1 MLNTLRYFFFAC
13 LIGGFALL
21 NWYCSSSKVQHWSD
35 KGVYA
40 SLSDSAKY
48 VGMQTCTGCHQDI
61 HATFIHTGMGKSFDK
76 ASKTKSAG
84 KYDNHPVVYD
94 KFRDFYYSP
103 KWQGDSLR
111 FLEFRLAG
119 KDTVY
124 KRVETVDYIV
134 GSGQHTNSHMWTS
147 NGYFF
152 QAPLTYYVQ
161 KGIWDLPPGFESGN
175 NTRFSR
181 QIGLECMSCHNGYPE
196 FKLGSENKYNLV
208 KDGID
213 CERCHGPGSIHV
225 QEKTAGVLIDTSVA
239 VDYSIVNPS
248 KLSMELQFDVCQRCH
263 IQGNSV
269 LKEGKSYFDF
279 KPGMALSDVMDVYMP
294 VYEGRPDEHIMASHA
309 ERLKQS
315 KCYLVSTQRI
325 DSKEGAKQLKP
336 YKNGLTCITCHN
348 PHVSVKQTNPEVFND
363 ACKSCHQAN
372 KDPLCKE
379 SIANQN
385 QKKND
390 CVSCHMPF
398 NGATDIP
405 HVSVHD
411 HKIAVKPAA
420 NEVGGTKKL
429 IGITSINN
437 SNPTALSKAQ
447 AYINYVEKFGYAKQY
462 LDSALYYLSKSDP
475 SFKTKYISQLVQIAF
490 LKNDFATI
498 TQIAEATTAI
508 SQLLNKQEYSNADGW
523 TAYRIGEAYSQVGNP
538 AKALTFYKLAYELTP
553 YSAEFAN
560 KYGTALVSNQ
570 RITEAKSIFAG
581 LVKEHPEYAP
591 GYSNFGFIV
600 LNTEQDQTKA
610 MEFYEKALLLDPDY
624 VQALINKAGLLIYQQ
639 KMNDANSIFK
649 SILKKDPQN
658 AQVKAILSK
667 INTVN

>member
-1 MLNTLRYFFFAC
+1 
-13 LIGGFALL
+13 
-21 NWYCSSSKVQHWSD
+21 
-35 KGVYA
+35 
-40 SLSDSAKY
+40 
-48 VGMQTCTGCHQDI
+48 
-61 HATFIHTGMGKSFDK
+61 
-76 ASKTKSAG
+76 
-84 KYDNHPVVYD
+84 
-94 KFRDFYYSP
+94 
-103 KWQGDSLR
+103 
-111 FLEFRLAG
+111 
-119 KDTVY
+119 
-124 KRVETVDYIV
+124 
-134 GSGQHTNSHMWTS
+134 
-147 NGYFF
+147 
-152 QAPLTYYVQ
+152 
-161 KGIWDLPPGFESGN
+161 
-175 NTRFSR
+175 
-181 QIGLECMSCHNGYPE
+181 
-196 FKLGSENKYNLV
+196 
-208 KDGID
+208 
-213 CERCHGPGSIHV
+213 
-225 QEKTAGVLIDTSVA
+225 
-239 VDYSIVNPS
+239 
-248 KLSMELQFDVCQRCH
+248 
-263 IQGNSV
+263 
-269 LKEGKSYFDF
+269 
-279 KPGMALSDVMDVYMP
+279 
-294 VYEGRPDEHIMASHA
+294 
-309 ERLKQS
+309 
-315 KCYLVSTQRI
+315 
-325 DSKEGAKQLKP
+325 
-336 YKNGLTCITCHN
+336 
-348 PHVSVKQTNPEVFND
+348 
-363 ACKSCHQAN
+363 
-372 KDPLCKE
+372 
-379 SIANQN
+379 
-385 QKKND
+385 
-390 CVSCHMPF
+390 
-398 NGATDIP
+398 
-405 HVSVHD
+405 VSVHD

-600 LNTEQDQTKA
+600 LNTEQDQKKA